1 MVDLVTSSS
10 LGLQEL
16 GEWKIFLYLWK
27 KKISKKCEN
36 FSHFEIPY
44 LMNDII
50 RLQKGLVKTVIKVP
64 QNNIEQDTASMLEFD
79 IKKPNIIN
87 EIKDDDK
94 TTIASRHKM

>member
-1 MVDLVTSSS
+1 MENFLVSM
-10 LGLQEL
+10 E
-16 GEWKIFLYLWK
+16 EKI
-27 KKISKKCEN
+27 IKKCEN

-50 RLQKGLVKTVIKVP
+50 RLQKGLVKTVINVP

-79 IKKPNIIN
+79 IKMANIIS

>member
-1 MVDLVTSSS
+1 MNGKFSCTYRRKKSPKNV
-10 LGLQEL
+10 
-16 GEWKIFLYLWK
+16 KNFL
-27 KKISKKCEN
+27 I
-36 FSHFEIPY
+36 EIPY

-50 RLQKGLVKTVIKVP
+50 RLQKGLVKTVINVP

-79 IKKPNIIN
+79 IKMANIIS

>member
-1 MVDLVTSSS
+1 M
-10 LGLQEL
+10 
-16 GEWKIFLYLWK
+16 
-27 KKISKKCEN
+27 
-36 FSHFEIPY
+36 SHFEIPSY

-64 QNNIEQDTASMLEFD
+64 QNNIEQDTASILEFD
-79 IKKPNIIN
+79 IKMANIIS